1 MKDGLKGKP
10 PEEFP
15 KPANIVYVPID
26 RNTGLR
32 ATVESSCPVTFLEA
46 FLEGTEPAKA
56 CSAVEH
62 FRLSLPY
69 YLQNFEVTQD
79 LELSLDGDALVHL
92 VSEGQGEVELQP
104 SGKEMVV
111 HYDGKDLQVRLDIS
125 RADRKEAQ
133 NNLATPGGGPA
144 VDPQPSPSATP
155 GAEPPT
161 HFGVDGRPA
170 KVIDINND

>member
-1 MKDGLKGKP
+1 MKEGLKGKP

-56 CSAVEH
+56 CSAMEH

-69 YLQNFEVTQD
+69 YLQTFDITQD
-79 LELSLDGDALVHL
+79 LEVSLKGDDLEDL
-92 VSEGQGEVELQP
+92 VSDCVGDV
-104 SGKEMVV
+104 
-111 HYDGKDLQVRLDIS
+111 
-125 RADRKEAQ
+125 
-133 NNLATPGGGPA
+133 
-144 VDPQPSPSATP
+144 
-155 GAEPPT
+155 
-161 HFGVDGRPA
+161 
-170 KVIDINND
+170 